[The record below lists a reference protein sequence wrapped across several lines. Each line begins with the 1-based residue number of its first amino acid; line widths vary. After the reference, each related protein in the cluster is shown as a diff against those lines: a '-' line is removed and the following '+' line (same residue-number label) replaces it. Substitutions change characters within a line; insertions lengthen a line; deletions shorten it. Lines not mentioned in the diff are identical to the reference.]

1 MTTKANRT
9 KAAQKRIEQAKKQ
22 YGLAPGFWATVLRLA
37 SNLADSP
44 WSLAVSLAALVAV
57 IVVLAL

>member
-1 MTTKANRT
+1 MMTRE
-9 KAAQKRIEQAKKQ
+9 AQKRIERAKRQ
-22 YGLAPGFWATVLRLA
+22 YGLAPGFGAAILRLA
-37 SNLADSP
+37 SDIADSP